1 VVDNELVLLDQ
12 VLAQRQAERISPIKD
27 DVAFEL
33 FAAEQA
39 LHGHELSL
47 DEIADGVIGGS
58 NDGAIDGIYV
68 FLGERLLSEDGDVF
82 QEGFKATSVQAGTK
96 LEVWLIQAKRETS
109 FSETAIDKARDSTDR
124 LLSLHEDDAL
134 LNQLYSPVVVTR
146 TGFFRKA
153 LPVLAARHPKVEIH
167 FVYATRGRTSGPN
180 GINTKVKIKAQSLET
195 QLANVISG
203 ATGHVEFLGAAELWQ
218 RANSV
223 PSYTTKLQYQENATS
238 GSSHVALVKLRDYMT
253 FLSDDK
259 GDIRRH
265 IFDWNV
271 RDYQGDVE
279 VNREIKD
286 TLQDPDGPEFWW
298 LNNGVTIVCSQAIA
312 VGKTYTLENVQV
324 VNGLQTSH
332 NIHRVLRAAQD
343 DHPAFDRAVLVRI
356 LVTGDD
362 PATRDQ
368 VIRAT
373 NRQTSVPA
381 ASLRATD
388 NIQRDIEAY
397 FLGHGWFYDRRKNFY
412 RNTGKSPERIVSIPV
427 LAQAVMAMGLSRP
440 DNSRARPSSLLKRD
454 DDYRKIFSDKLP
466 VNIYLWLASSLKAV
480 DSFLAAEAG
489 DVTTQERTNLRFHLA
504 MVAAARLVG
513 GKVWSPKQLQA
524 IADQETSITDADLA
538 ECLDLVRASFAAFQA
553 EKGYSA
559 DKIAKGPD
567 FVEFLL
573 QRTVPAGK
581 A

>member
-1 VVDNELVLLDQ
+1 MVDNELVLLDQ
-12 VLAQRQAERISPIKD
+12 VLAERQTERISPIRD

-47 DEIADGVIGGS
+47 DEIEAGVIGGS
-58 NDGAIDGIYV
+58 NDGGLDGIYV
-68 FLGERLLSEDGDVF
+68 FLGDTLLSEDSDVF
-82 QEGFKATSVQAGTK
+82 QEGFKASSVTAGTK
-96 LEVWLIQAKRETS
+96 LALWLIQAKRETS
-109 FSETAIDKARDSTDR
+109 FSETAIEKAADSTGR
-124 LLSLHEDDAL
+124 LLSLTEDEAL
-134 LNQLYSPVVVTR
+134 LGRLYSSVVVTR

-153 LPVLAARHPKVEIH
+153 LRTLAAKRPRVEIH
-167 FVYATRGRTSGPN
+167 FVYATRGRTSGAN
-180 GINTKVKIKAQSLET
+180 GINTRVEIKARDLEI
-195 QLANVISG
+195 QLAGVISG
-203 ATGHVEFLGAAELWQ
+203 ATGHVEFLGAAELWERSNRVQ
-218 RANSV
+218 
-223 PSYTTKLQYQENATS
+223 SYTTQLQYQENATS

-253 FLSDDK
+253 FLSDDN
-259 GDIRRH
+259 GEIRRH

-332 NIHRVLRAAQD
+332 NIHRVLRAAQL

-373 NRQTSVPA
+373 NRQTAVPA

-397 FLGHGWFYDRRKNFY
+397 FFRLGWFYDRRKNFY

-454 DDYRKIFSDKLP
+454 DDYRKIFSDKIP
-466 VNIYLWLASSLKAV
+466 VSIYLWLASSQKSV
-480 DSFLAAEAG
+480 DAFLAAEA

-504 MVAAARLVG
+504 MVAAAKLVG
-513 GKVWSPKQLQA
+513 GQVRGLEQLRSTA
-524 IADQETSITDADLA
+524 DADRAITEANLP
-538 ECLDLVRASFAAFQA
+538 ECLAHVREHFTEFQSST
-553 EKGYSA
+553 GYA
-559 DKIAKGPD
+559 PDKIAKGPE
-567 FVEFLL
+567 FVDFLL
-573 QRTVPAGK
+573 QRTVLTEK

>member
-1 VVDNELVLLDQ
+1 
-12 VLAQRQAERISPIKD
+12 
-27 DVAFEL
+27 
-33 FAAEQA
+33 
-39 LHGHELSL
+39 
-47 DEIADGVIGGS
+47 
-58 NDGAIDGIYV
+58 
-68 FLGERLLSEDGDVF
+68 
-82 QEGFKATSVQAGTK
+82 
-96 LEVWLIQAKRETS
+96 
-109 FSETAIDKARDSTDR
+109 
-124 LLSLHEDDAL
+124 
-134 LNQLYSPVVVTR
+134 
-146 TGFFRKA
+146 
-153 LPVLAARHPKVEIH
+153 
-167 FVYATRGRTSGPN
+167 
-180 GINTKVKIKAQSLET
+180 
-195 QLANVISG
+195 
-203 ATGHVEFLGAAELWQ
+203 
-218 RANSV
+218 V

-253 FLSDDK
+253 FLSDEK

-332 NIHRVLRAAQD
+332 NIHRVLSAAQD

-454 DDYRKIFSDKLP
+454 EDYRKIFSDKLP

-480 DSFLAAEAG
+480 DSFLAADAA

-524 IADQETSITDADLA
+524 VADKETPIADADLP

-553 EKGYSA
+553 KTGYSA

-581 A
+581 P